1 MSNPD
6 SMPAPVPSAAPADFQ
21 LTPPEV
27 VQPVSNDVAKT
38 AVPLP
43 PELTQAIEDQVD
55 RFVEGL
61 MTEDVQSDGFR
72 AKLDSAFALGREEV
86 SVAASLM
93 QGRLM
98 ERNFVGTQDSTAF
111 KALQNMRR
119 QLDDLNPG
127 KQGDLFQPQKLL
139 GFIPFGNRLQNYF
152 RKFESAGGQL
162 NQSMEQLYAA
172 RDDLQRDVVD
182 IEATRSKLWDAMQKL
197 ASAIRFAEL
206 LDTRLFTKVE
216 GLKATDAVRAKALE
230 QEVLFYAR
238 QNLQDMLTQQA
249 VCTNGY
255 LALDVLKKTG
265 REMMNGCSRVATT
278 GMSALAVA
286 QTVARATGNQIK
298 AMEML
303 SGVNATIEGLMAETG
318 RQLNTH
324 VEKTTQFAQN
334 PMLGMEKLKEMF
346 DQTFKAMDAMDD
358 FRSQAIVVMGQNNT
372 MLAAEMQRAEQ
383 YIDKVRLD
391 QARKAT
397 SAHLSGPVKL

>member
-1 MSNPD
+1 MA
-6 SMPAPVPSAAPADFQ
+6 MGTTHSASGATKTVGFQ

-27 VQPVSNDVAKT
+27 IEPVGQEVAKT

-43 PELTQAIEDQVD
+43 PAVSAAVEDQVD
-55 RFVEGL
+55 RFLAGL
-61 MTEDVQSDGFR
+61 LTEDLQSESFR

-93 QGRLM
+93 QGRFM
-98 ERNFVGTQDSTAF
+98 ERNFMGMESSTAF
-111 KALQNMRR
+111 KAIQEMRGH
-119 QLDDLNPG
+119 LDALNPG
-127 KQGDLFQPQKLL
+127 NEGDLFQPQKLL
-139 GFIPFGNRLQNYF
+139 GFIPFGNRLQSYF
-152 RKFESAGGQL
+152 RKYQSAGAQL
-162 NQSMEQLYAA
+162 QKSMEQLYSA
-172 RDDLQRDVVD
+172 RDDMQRDVVE
-182 IEATRSKLWDAMQKL
+182 IEATRTKLWDAMQKL
-197 ASAIRFAEL
+197 AGAIQFAES
-206 LDTRLFTKVE
+206 LDTQLHAKVE
-216 GLKATDAVRAKALE
+216 ALKATDPQRAKSLE

-298 AMEML
+298 VMEML
-303 SGVNATIEGLMAETG
+303 SGVNSTIENLIAETG

-324 VEKTTQFAQN
+324 VDKTTQFAQD
-334 PMLGMEKLKEMF
+334 PMIGIEKLKEMF

-358 FRSQAIVVMGQNNT
+358 FRSKSIAVMGQNNQ
-372 MLAAEMQRAEQ
+372 MLAAEIKRSEQ
-383 YIDKVRLD
+383 YIDKVRMQ
-391 QARKAT
+391 QARAVT
-397 SAHLSGPVKL
+397 SAQFSGPVKL

>member
-1 MSNPD
+1 MA
-6 SMPAPVPSAAPADFQ
+6 MGTTHSASGAAKTVGFQ

-27 VQPVSNDVAKT
+27 VEPVGPAVAKT

-43 PELTQAIEDQVD
+43 PAVSAAVEDQVD
-55 RFVEGL
+55 RFLAGL
-61 MTEDVQSDGFR
+61 LTEDLQSESFR

-93 QGRLM
+93 QGRFM
-98 ERNFVGTQDSTAF
+98 ERNFMGMESSTAF
-111 KALQNMRR
+111 KAIQEMRGH
-119 QLDDLNPG
+119 LDALNPG
-127 KQGDLFQPQKLL
+127 NEGDLFQPQKLL
-139 GFIPFGNRLQNYF
+139 GFIPFGNRLQSYF
-152 RKFESAGGQL
+152 RKYQSAGAQL
-162 NQSMEQLYAA
+162 QKSMEQLYSA
-172 RDDLQRDVVD
+172 RDDMQRDVVE
-182 IEATRSKLWDAMQKL
+182 IEATRTKLWDAMQKL
-197 ASAIRFAEL
+197 AGAIQFAES
-206 LDTRLFTKVE
+206 LDTQLHAKVE
-216 GLKATDAVRAKALE
+216 ALKATDPQRAKSLE

-298 AMEML
+298 VMEML
-303 SGVNATIEGLMAETG
+303 SGVNSTIENLIAETG

-324 VEKTTQFAQN
+324 VDKTTQFAQD
-334 PMLGMEKLKEMF
+334 PMIGIEKLKEMF

-358 FRSQAIVVMGQNNT
+358 FRSKSIAVMGQNNQ
-372 MLAAEMQRAEQ
+372 MLAAEIKRSEQ
-383 YIDKVRLD
+383 YIDKVRMQ
-391 QARKAT
+391 QARAVT
-397 SAHLSGPVKL
+397 SAQFSGPVKL

>member
-1 MSNPD
+1 MSNA
-6 SMPAPVPSAAPADFQ
+6 SPVTAALPSAAPAGFQ

-27 VQPVSNDVAKT
+27 VQPVGNEVART

-43 PELTQAIEDQVD
+43 QELTKAIEDQVD

-61 MTEDVQSDGFR
+61 LTEDVQSDGFR
-72 AKLDSAFALGREEV
+72 DRLDSAFALGREEV
-86 SVAASLM
+86 SIAASLM

-98 ERNFVGTQDSTAF
+98 ERNFVGTEDSPAF
-111 KALQNMRR
+111 KAIQDMRR

-127 KQGDLFQPQKLL
+127 KQGDLFQQQTLL

-152 RKFESAGGQL
+152 RKFQSAGAQL

-172 RDDLQRDVVD
+172 RDDMQRDVVD

-197 ASAIRFAEL
+197 AGAIRFAEL
-206 LDTRLFTKVE
+206 LDAKLFAKVE
-216 GLKATDAVRAKALE
+216 GLKATDALRAKALE

-334 PMLGMEKLKEMF
+334 PMVGMEKLKEMF

-358 FRSQAIVVMGQNNT
+358 FRSQAIVVMGQNNA
-372 MLAAEMQRAEQ
+372 MISAELQRAEQ

-397 SAHLSGPVKL
+397 SAQLSGPVKL

>member
-1 MSNPD
+1 MA
-6 SMPAPVPSAAPADFQ
+6 MGTTHSASGATKTVGFQ

-27 VQPVSNDVAKT
+27 IEPVGQEVAKT

-43 PELTQAIEDQVD
+43 PAVSAAVEDQVD
-55 RFVEGL
+55 RFLAGL
-61 MTEDVQSDGFR
+61 LTEDLQSESFR

-93 QGRLM
+93 QGRFM
-98 ERNFVGTQDSTAF
+98 ERNFMGMESSTAF
-111 KALQNMRR
+111 KAIQEMRGH
-119 QLDDLNPG
+119 LDALNPG
-127 KQGDLFQPQKLL
+127 NEGDLFQPQKLL
-139 GFIPFGNRLQNYF
+139 GFIPFGNRLQSYF
-152 RKFESAGGQL
+152 RKYQSAGGQL
-162 NQSMEQLYAA
+162 QKSMEQLYSA
-172 RDDLQRDVVD
+172 RDDMQRDVVE
-182 IEATRSKLWDAMQKL
+182 IEATRTKLWDAMQKL
-197 ASAIRFAEL
+197 AGAIQFAES
-206 LDTRLFTKVE
+206 LDTQLHAKVE
-216 GLKATDAVRAKALE
+216 ALKATDPQRAKSLE

-298 AMEML
+298 VMEML
-303 SGVNATIEGLMAETG
+303 SGVNSTIENLIAETG

-324 VEKTTQFAQN
+324 VDKTTQFAQD
-334 PMLGMEKLKEMF
+334 PMIGIEKLKEMF

-358 FRSQAIVVMGQNNT
+358 FRSKSIAVMGQNNQ
-372 MLAAEMQRAEQ
+372 MLAAEIKRSEQ
-383 YIDKVRLD
+383 YIDKVRMQ
-391 QARKAT
+391 QARAVT
-397 SAHLSGPVKL
+397 SAQFSGPVKL